1 MADASSRGEADSASG
16 LSSHLASGSDAASSQ
31 GADSVPVFSLGGR
44 GVKHLCVEL
53 VDANVPF
60 QAVVVETPE
69 DSLMWAD
76 RGLTRSEQV
85 IGAEVLQELITDCDL
100 TCSGAFEGVKTTAIA
115 CALISKACERW
126 LDAHGLPTTRAP
138 TFQSIWSWEKNWSC
152 QNEILALD
160 DSSGDQS
167 CLFGDILLC
176 TPDEH
181 RKKVGLDGGVEWPAS
196 KLEKILPYCDVKVR
210 AKCKRHCR
218 VCRVKKADIHFA
230 GTSCTDHSS
239 FGKNKKFRGPTAK
252 LFFLWCAM
260 RRKLREKVVIHENV
274 VLFGLAKLRQH
285 LGDLYITMADVTDPE
300 TDGYAGTRKRQ
311 YTLLILRC
319 LFEGHVIEDKLA
331 DSAGSQSIISPARVD
346 RVVTHTMNLPTT
358 RSKLFAA
365 KCGHTWHAYAVG
377 SGEELERDLTWA
389 RQRLSVKERW
399 AKPTTTKYVD
409 DGQDSWLGAFTV
421 SERDRF
427 DLYQSMW
434 PNEACDVRQN
444 PLERPG
450 VRSRNGKLSCLMA
463 GMGIIFSPELGRWL
477 IPIELWLTMGFP
489 VTPAGVSRTGVVCQF
504 SRGFPNAPR
513 TRTRA
518 SQLKQI
524 GNAMHVESV
533 GSVLLTAF
541 LKLAPLLRTRSKN
554 AASSGCPCGPS
565 CSKKQKR

>member
-1 MADASSRGEADSASG
+1 MTSRTTTSRCPGGRQQRARNAAAAGDGAPQRSCSHFRETIQLPARSVAVDNRFVIVFDSA
-16 LSSHLASGSDAASSQ
+16 LSRLGHPSTSQAPARRLNQLQTRWPTRVLGERLTQRPSWLIQLA
-31 GADSVPVFSLGGR
+31 P
-44 GVKHLCVEL
+44 
-53 VDANVPF
+53 
-60 QAVVVETPE
+60 
-69 DSLMWAD
+69 
-76 RGLTRSEQV
+76 
-85 IGAEVLQELITDCDL
+85 
-100 TCSGAFEGVKTTAIA
+100 
-115 CALISKACERW
+115 
-126 LDAHGLPTTRAP
+126 
-138 TFQSIWSWEKNWSC
+138 SW
-152 QNEILALD
+152 
-160 DSSGDQS
+160 
-167 CLFGDILLC
+167 
-176 TPDEH
+176 
-181 RKKVGLDGGVEWPAS
+181 
-196 KLEKILPYCDVKVR
+196 
-210 AKCKRHCR
+210 
-218 VCRVKKADIHFA
+218 
-230 GTSCTDHSS
+230 
-239 FGKNKKFRGPTAK
+239 
-252 LFFLWCAM
+252 
-260 RRKLREKVVIHENV
+260 
-274 VLFGLAKLRQH
+274 
-285 LGDLYITMADVTDPE
+285 
-300 TDGYAGTRKRQ
+300 TRKRQ

-524 GNAMHVESV
+524 GNAIHVESV
-533 GSVLLTAF
+533 GSVLLKAF